1 MWREREEKKR
11 KEKKKRQTHTE
22 NKARK
27 SGRRQYQPEAG
38 NCMCQQERGSNCFL
52 CRPDVTSALWV
63 IESQKQG
70 CTLSMVQRE
79 PQTTLSES
87 AWLCFNQTFF
97 FLNKK

>member
-38 NCMCQQERGSNCFL
+38 NCMCQQERGSNCF
-52 CRPDVTSALWV
+52 
-63 IESQKQG
+63 
-70 CTLSMVQRE
+70 SM
-79 PQTTLSES
+79 
-87 AWLCFNQTFF
+87 
-97 FLNKK
+97 